1 VGERDLSRVVAFSDG
16 VMAVAIT
23 LLVLNLE
30 VPEVTGED
38 LEDALA
44 DLVPSLGAYLL
55 AFALIGRFWVLH
67 HNLFERLRGFDATIM
82 ALNLLFLALIALLP
96 FSTDLYDQYTD
107 EGLAAAVL
115 GATLGLAAVLNWAMT
130 AYALRRDF
138 VHQRHRA
145 ATEPFARPAG
155 LVLAAAFIL
164 SVPLA
169 FVNVHIAEALW
180 ISTIVIRYPLRRLRG
195 RTSSA

>member
-67 HNLFERLRGFDATIM
+67 HNLFERLRGFDATVM

-96 FSTDLYDQYTD
+96 FSTDLYDEYTD

-138 VHQRHRA
+138 VHERHRA
-145 ATEPFARPAG
+145 ATAPFARPAG

-169 FVNVHIAEALW
+169 FVNVHIAEAVW
-180 ISTIVIRYPLRRLRG
+180 ISTIVFRYPLRRLRG